1 MKKKITILLI
11 AVFTAFAC
19 SKPPVKKPEN
29 LIGEE
34 SMVDILV
41 DVHLAE
47 ASFNSRRHRD
57 SIVGNS
63 SSVNF
68 YYAVLQKH
76 GMQDSIFEK
85 SLLFYASQPRRFEK
99 MYRKIMNQLTEKEQ
113 EYSGRKSEMQEL
125 EIQKRRQ

>member
-1 MKKKITILLI
+1 
-11 AVFTAFAC
+11 
-19 SKPPVKKPEN
+19 
-29 LIGEE
+29 
-34 SMVDILV
+34 MVDILV